1 MLKLKQ
7 LTVKFL
13 SPKYAIWDLL
23 SWSSW
28 WTSFWKS
35 LCTFFVWSGLVEL
48 DAIFFFC
55 LFLWALKLH
64 LCDGLV
70 VIFYDHQSVEVWS
83 PGVEGRAF
91 QENGS
96 LRTEATKGPLT
107 TSVSRTRLLCPFCT
121 EAGFAH
127 LPLSPETLS
136 PALTTPQICT
146 GNNKQHLMNFSSLLR
161 LDVGYSCCRPVSWSS
176 WSEPEQALLSWNM
189 NWVMM

>member
-1 MLKLKQ
+1 MPQICHLRLAE
-7 LTVKFL
+7 LEFMMDV
-13 SPKYAIWDLL
+13 LL
-23 SWSSW
+23 E
-28 WTSFWKS
+28 KS
-35 LCTFFVWSGLVEL
+35 LHFFRLEWFSGTWCY
-48 DAIFFFC
+48 FFFC

-64 LCDGLV
+64 LYDGLV

-146 GNNKQHLMNFSSLLR
+146 GNNKQHLMNFSSQLR